1 MLLAHGT
8 SDFFNLKSFLQMT
21 FRLNT
26 FSLKSFLQMT
36 FRLNT
41 FSLKSLLQ
49 MTFAFEYLFER

>member
-1 MLLAHGT
+1 
-8 SDFFNLKSFLQMT
+8 MT